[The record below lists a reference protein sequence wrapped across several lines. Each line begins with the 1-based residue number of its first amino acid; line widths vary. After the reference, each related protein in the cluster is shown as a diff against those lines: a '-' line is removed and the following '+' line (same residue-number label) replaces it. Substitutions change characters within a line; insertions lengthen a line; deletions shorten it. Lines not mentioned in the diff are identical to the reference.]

1 MAKVLILGNFELSFE
16 FAEGSTAGAESSV
29 RAKERRILRFL
40 KKLAEEEP
48 GIKGTV
54 EKLELEGFTYGD
66 ALESEPKGYYY
77 NKYTPD
83 ETPKAG
89 ES

>member
-16 FAEGSTAGAESSV
+16 LPEGNRGTESSI

-48 GIKGTV
+48 GAVGTV
-54 EKLELEGFTYGD
+54 ESLEVESFAHGD
-66 ALESEPKGYYY
+66 KGEPIPDAYYY
-77 NKYTPD
+77 NKFEPEQD
-83 ETPKAG
+83 PNKAN
-89 ES
+89 

>member
-16 FAEGSTAGAESSV
+16 VGEGSGASESSI

-48 GIKGTV
+48 GVQGTV
-54 EKLELEGFTYGD
+54 ESFEFEGFTKGTSD
-66 ALESEPKGYYY
+66 TDGYYY
-77 NKYTPD
+77 NKY
-83 ETPKAG
+83 EHEQ
-89 ES
+89 ESKPGST